1 MEANRGDGAAEVR
14 LGKAVTTRFI
24 VVRHG
29 ETYWNAETRIQ
40 GQLDSDL
47 NEEGVAQAEAV
58 GARVSRE
65 PFDVLVSSDLGRAVA
80 TAQRISDRT
89 GKPIELDAALRE
101 RCFGCVQGM
110 LYAEAD
116 QAHPG
121 AFARFRDADPD
132 YVLPGGESRR
142 AFHHRIRD
150 AFDALAA
157 RHSGRTVV
165 VVTHGGALATLYR
178 HIRGIALDAA
188 HPVAIANAAYNV
200 LVHDGTRWS
209 IEAWSDRGH
218 LDGAEA
224 FEED

>member
-1 MEANRGDGAAEVR
+1 MI
-14 LGKAVTTRFI
+14 TRFI

-47 NEEGVAQAEAV
+47 NEEGIAQAEAV
-58 GARVSRE
+58 GARVAKES
-65 PFDVLVSSDLGRAVA
+65 FDVLVSSDLGRARA

-110 LYAEAD
+110 LYSEAD
-116 QAHPG
+116 KAHPG
-121 AFARFRDADPD
+121 AFAKFRDADPD
-132 YVLPGGESRR
+132 YVIPEGESRR

-150 AFDALAA
+150 AFEALAA
-157 RHSGRTVV
+157 KHAGRTVV

-178 HIRGIALDAA
+178 HIHDIPLDVA
-188 HPVAIANAAYNV
+188 HPIAITNAAVNV
-200 LVHDGTRWS
+200 LVHDAGCWT
-209 IEAWSDRGH
+209 IESWSDRGH
-218 LDGAEA
+218 LDGTEG